1 VVGVVGNGGVP
12 EVAGAIGALV
22 GAEGVLVLGGQACG

>member
-1 VVGVVGNGGVP
+1 VVGVVGSGGVP
-12 EVAGAIGALV
+12 EVAGAVGTIV